1 MTERTI
7 VDVDKYMEFVD
18 QTTSNPSKNNDEFIA
33 RIKELDKEGVDIARL
48 MTAAVGISAEGGEF
62 TEIVKKIAFQG
73 KELTADVKLHMV
85 KELGDVF
92 WYFSQACMALDID
105 FNQILTTNMAKL
117 LARYPA
123 GTFEVNKSEN
133 RVQGDI

>member
-73 KELTADVKLHMV
+73 KELTEDSKTHMV

-92 WYFSQACMALDID
+92 WYIAQACNALGLD
-105 FNQILTTNMAKL
+105 FQTIVVTNMIKL
-117 LARYPA
+117 AARYP
-123 GTFEVNKSEN
+123 GGEFNVFQSEN
-133 RVQGDI
+133 RAEGDI